1 MVHPD
6 GKPVCCALGKKATE
20 AGTWM
25 IGLNLACAIVETGP
39 VFPMVTIIS
48 IVPPVVTIPEF
59 DGNTL
64 IKGFACPN
72 VLNVAT
78 QIIEKILSA
87 CFKIFIEIYNSLFLL

>member
-1 MVHPD
+1 
-6 GKPVCCALGKKATE
+6 
-20 AGTWM
+20 
-25 IGLNLACAIVETGP
+25 
-39 VFPMVTIIS
+39 
-48 IVPPVVTIPEF
+48 
-59 DGNTL
+59 L